1 MSVLVDGDTMPA
13 ISITDDQRERLRW
26 LQRRLGED
34 VDYGHVRPR
43 DALEYLLD
51 RFDESDGVDDGL
63 GEPKI
68 AGETAHPD
76 ATGADET
83 PESTPST
90 VEEQTTYVV
99 AGGGAV
105 DEAPGSGDA
114 LGTDD
119 ADAVEATDEDDA
131 VDEEEASTDEATDDD
146 ETNESGVDRETS
158 DDETRLNSM
167 MSLLADHDDKWRET
181 SGGEEKYEV
190 DLPDGGTERARTKD
204 DVRAILFKHHR

>member
-43 DALEYLLD
+43 DALEFLLD
-51 RFDESDGVDDGL
+51 HFDETDGGDDGP
-63 GEPKI
+63 GEPAI

-76 ATGADET
+76 ATGGEEI

-90 VEEQTTYVV
+90 VGERTTYVV

-105 DEAPGSGDA
+105 DEAPGSGGA

-119 ADAVEATDEDDA
+119 ADAVEATVEDDA
-131 VDEEEASTDEATDDD
+131 IDEGEASTDEATDDETD
-146 ETNESGVDRETS
+146 EGGVDRETS

>member
-1 MSVLVDGDTMPA
+1 MSIVVDGDTMPA
-13 ISITDDQRERLRW
+13 ISITDDQHERLRR

-51 RFDESDGVDDGL
+51 QFDGSNDVDDGL
-63 GEPKI
+63 GEPEI
-68 AGETAHPD
+68 AGETAQPD
-76 ATGADET
+76 ATAADET
-83 PESTPST
+83 LDSAPST
-90 VEEQTTYVV
+90 VGDQTTYVV

-105 DEAPGSGDA
+105 DDAPGSGDT

-119 ADAVEATDEDDA
+119 AGAVESTDGDDA
-131 VDEEEASTDEATDDD
+131 IDEEEARTDEATDGDG
-146 ETNESGVDRETS
+146 TNEGGVNEGVN

-181 SGGEEKYEV
+181 NGGEEKYEV